1 MYIGKNLYI
10 KKQMKIFIIIY
21 LCMLSF
27 SLSVQEYDCE
37 ETKAPN
43 PSGAK
48 DCNARKV
55 DSNKLCCYIKGK
67 MRKGYYIQEVDGCYE
82 VDKKEIENNSKVYG
96 TGFFVKLNDNKYG
109 LLTNNH
115 IINNIKIGNTIHF
128 YYLSEYKKIEII

>member
-1 MYIGKNLYI
+1 
-10 KKQMKIFIIIY
+10 MKIFIIIY

-67 MRKGYYIQEVDGCYE
+67 MRKNYFIQEVDGCYE
-82 VDKKEIENNSKVYG
+82 VEKKEIENDGIKQYLETYKSYGSKFSLDCVSSY
-96 TGFFVKLNDNKYG
+96 
-109 LLTNNH
+109 
-115 IINNIKIGNTIHF
+115 IKISFILILFILIWNN
-128 YYLSEYKKIEII
+128 

>member
-67 MRKGYYIQEVDGCYE
+67 MRKNYFIQEVDGCYE
-82 VDKKEIENNSKVYG
+82 VEKKEIENDGIKQYLETYKSYGSKFSLDCFSSY
-96 TGFFVKLNDNKYG
+96 
-109 LLTNNH
+109 
-115 IINNIKIGNTIHF
+115 IKISFILILF
-128 YYLSEYKKIEII
+128 ILI